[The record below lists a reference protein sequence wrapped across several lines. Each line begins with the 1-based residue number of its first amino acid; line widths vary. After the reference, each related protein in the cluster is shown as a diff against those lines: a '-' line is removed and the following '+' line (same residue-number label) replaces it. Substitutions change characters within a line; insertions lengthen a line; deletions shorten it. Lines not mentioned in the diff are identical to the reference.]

1 MVNKIFKREN
11 LVNNAI
17 LFFAIFPLIPN
28 NTKGLP
34 VILLFLAV
42 LLSNIKKHINWKWL
56 LINSSLF
63 LTYLISLSYTENF
76 NIGLKKLETGLSILI
91 IPIIFFGLIAQ
102 HSFNK
107 TLKTKFFK
115 FFIFSSFCFSAYSL
129 FFIVTD
135 TTTNY
140 YSDWYTNKFR
150 VIVTEMPFIGQHPI
164 YASIFLSISVIFFVE
179 LIKNNSIKTKYVY
192 ILFTS
197 VNVLLLLM
205 IMSKGVV
212 LGLLLSVFIGLLK
225 NFRKSKFIIISL
237 ICVVISLL
245 VFNRRVKEIFKAEMY
260 SEINEN
266 FSTSI
271 RVGIYKCAIKVIGE
285 EFILGYGIGDS
296 QRALNLCYSN
306 YSNVLLKNRYNSH
319 NQYLDIFIK
328 TGFFGFF
335 IFLYFLYMNFIKAC
349 KNENKLMIILLIFYC
364 VLFLT
369 ENILVR
375 QSGVILFF
383 FLLSFLSSINKTNS
397 TQIKTN
403 GD

>member
-1 MVNKIFKREN
+1 M
-11 LVNNAI
+11 
-17 LFFAIFPLIPN
+17 
-28 NTKGLP
+28 
-34 VILLFLAV
+34 
-42 LLSNIKKHINWKWL
+42 
-56 LINSSLF
+56 
-63 LTYLISLSYTENF
+63 
-76 NIGLKKLETGLSILI
+76 
-91 IPIIFFGLIAQ
+91 
-102 HSFNK
+102 
-107 TLKTKFFK
+107 
-115 FFIFSSFCFSAYSL
+115 

-335 IFLYFLYMNFIKAC
+335 IFLYFLYMNFSKAC

-369 ENILVR
+369 ENILIR